1 MIYLDHAASAPL
13 RISARDA
20 WVAAASE
27 VGNASSVH
35 GSGQAARRLLEDARE
50 AVARRLGC
58 EPIEVVFTG
67 GGTESINLALK
78 GLWWARAAGRDAVVL
93 PDGEHHATLDTVA
106 ALDSSRMH
114 MPAVRSTA
122 STAVSVVGVTSI
134 TGGAAG
140 VHPASAAVRANSGRM
155 AMSRICT
162 ARSYREPAQRIRA
175 SRASCRCPFVASAA
189 PPHGPSLS

>member
-78 GLWWARAAGRDAVVL
+78 GLWWARAAGRGHPPL
-93 PDGEHHATLDTVA
+93 PP
-106 ALDSSRMH
+106 R
-114 MPAVRSTA
+114 
-122 STAVSVVGVTSI
+122 
-134 TGGAAG
+134 
-140 VHPASAAVRANSGRM
+140 
-155 AMSRICT
+155 
-162 ARSYREPAQRIRA
+162 
-175 SRASCRCPFVASAA
+175 
-189 PPHGPSLS
+189 